1 LPDGSREIYLY
12 YTRNVRDVELTKDGH
27 IATVT
32 LSGDVSTGT
41 IKKSFECGATV
52 TINAEPDT

>member
-1 LPDGSREIYLY
+1 LC